1 MTILTLCTLGAALL
15 QGAPAQQPSLTA
27 FLRQSIGLDSMQFA
41 AMRQGVPMVKVLDTR
56 DRRDV
61 AIFGIITVA
70 VPRETY
76 VRQVR
81 NLAVSLRTP
90 CRTQLGIFSNPATA
104 AVVQAVPIHR

>member
-15 QGAPAQQPSLTA
+15 QGAPAQQPSVTA
-27 FLRQSIGLDSMQFA
+27 FLLQSIGLDSMQLA
-41 AMRQGVPMVKVLDTR
+41 AMRQGVPVVKVLDTR

-61 AIFGIITVA
+61 AVFGIVTVA

-81 NLAVSLRTP
+81 NFAVSLRTP
-90 CRTQLGIFSNPATA
+90 TSSATRPPLRMYKPSRSIVA
-104 AVVQAVPIHR
+104 TSRR